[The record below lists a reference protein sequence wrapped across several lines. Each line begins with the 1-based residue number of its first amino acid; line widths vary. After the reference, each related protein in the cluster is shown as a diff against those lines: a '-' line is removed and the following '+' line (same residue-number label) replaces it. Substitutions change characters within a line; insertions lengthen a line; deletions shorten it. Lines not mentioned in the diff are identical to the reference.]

1 MPWSSWSVQLPPL
14 LSVKV
19 ERSGARLGLPLRW
32 TWDCVGTHSWFGF
45 RRIKSWLWFCLLFH
59 QGIAKFVVSWIFWQP
74 RLKCFSTLL
83 SSWMKGAF
91 CKKARQVLLSFKIAK
106 KFYSAMAVWKTTP
119 AEMVL
124 NCWECESTV
133 RCGFPSAV
141 RTLFY
146 APPSKAHPLL
156 KFHYS
161 VTFILAQ
168 NTKFPRICL

>member
-14 LSVKV
+14 LSVIV
-19 ERSGARLGLPLRW
+19 ERSGAHLGLPLRW
-32 TWDCVGTHSWFGF
+32 TWDCVRTHSWFGF

-74 RLKCFSTLL
+74 RLKCFLHCCL
-83 SSWMKGAF
+83 HEWKELF
-91 CKKARQVLLSFKIAK
+91 VKKQDKC
-106 KFYSAMAVWKTTP
+106 YSPLRLQRNFTVPWQSEKQP

-133 RCGFPSAV
+133 RCCFPSAI